1 MASVY
6 LIETPPRKMVSIF
19 NQKFKGYFLSSVYVK
34 LNDNVLQLL
43 HACLIPLD
51 NCVHGD
57 SMKPFPN
64 NGTCAELVANR
75 PSRCYNR
82 EYREFCCGSCNAKFT
97 GKKGKNL
104 TLEKLCYINRN
115 ENSIL
120 EIQFYSLKHK
130 S

>member
-1 MASVY
+1 MKFRNSNTF
-6 LIETPPRKMVSIF
+6 LF
-19 NQKFKGYFLSSVYVK
+19 NLFFF
-34 LNDNVLQLL
+34 
-43 HACLIPLD
+43 LD

-97 GKKGKNL
+97 GKKGKK
-104 TLEKLCYINRN
+104 TKKTIKIYSKL
-115 ENSIL
+115 
-120 EIQFYSLKHK
+120 FYL
-130 S
+130 

>member
-1 MASVY
+1 MENVF
-6 LIETPPRKMVSIF
+6 LTETPPRKMVSKLIKKAFSFISCICKIKRLSFVTLTFLF
-19 NQKFKGYFLSSVYVK
+19 NLF
-34 LNDNVLQLL
+34 
-43 HACLIPLD
+43 LD

-97 GKKGKNL
+97 GKKGK
-104 TLEKLCYINRN
+104 K
-115 ENSIL
+115 
-120 EIQFYSLKHK
+120 K
-130 S
+130 

>member
-1 MASVY
+1 MENVF
-6 LIETPPRKMVSIF
+6 LTETPPRKMVS
-19 NQKFKGYFLSSVYVK
+19 KFDKKMFSFISCICKIKRLSFVTLTFL
-34 LNDNVLQLL
+34 LNLF
-43 HACLIPLD
+43 LD

-97 GKKGKNL
+97 GKKG
-104 TLEKLCYINRN
+104 
-115 ENSIL
+115 
-120 EIQFYSLKHK
+120 
-130 S
+130 